1 MTGIEEKKKK
11 RKGQGL
17 AQRIEFAKRMKSA
30 RIKIGLNQKSLAMKA
45 KTTESAIS
53 QYESHARYPS
63 SHMLKKIA
71 TALEVSTDFLLGIT
85 SSVELQDLLQNEK
98 IKNIFIKFSN
108 LWPQNQ
114 NSAINYIEFL
124 ISKQNLT

>member
-1 MTGIEEKKKK
+1 
-11 RKGQGL
+11 
-17 AQRIEFAKRMKSA
+17 
-30 RIKIGLNQKSLAMKA
+30 
-45 KTTESAIS
+45 
-53 QYESHARYPS
+53 
-63 SHMLKKIA
+63 MLKKIA
-71 TALEVSTDFLLGIT
+71 TTLEVSTDFLLGTT

-98 IKNIFIKFSN
+98 IKNIFVKFSN